1 MGMPGIST
9 LGYKKHK
16 GNRMSKHTPRLAE
29 NLNFIQSMLLQLN
42 QMALSERQ
50 NMLAYLIEMAYIEC
64 GDRIRAEHG
73 TSLPIE
79 EYQRNSAA

>member
-1 MGMPGIST
+1 
-9 LGYKKHK
+9 
-16 GNRMSKHTPRLAE
+16 MSMHTPRLAE

-42 QMALSERQ
+42 QMALGDRQ

-73 TSLPIE
+73 NNLSVE
-79 EYQRNSAA
+79 EYQRHSAA